1 MVLGSSQ
8 VLEMTCCTE
17 LNFTAGGKKEIK
29 LYARHSESWESRNIV
44 EMVRY
49 G

>member
-1 MVLGSSQ
+1 MLGSSQ
-8 VLEMTCCTE
+8 VLEITCCFE
-17 LNFTAGGKKEIK
+17 LNFTAGGKKQIK